1 MLSDIKNEIK
11 GFDSNKATTHSN
23 IPPKILPQSAEGT
36 ANTMQLLFNN
46 AISNSE
52 FPEDLELADV
62 TPIFK
67 KNNPLDKTNYRPV
80 KVNAETNI

>member
-11 GFDSNKATTHSN
+11 GFDSNKATTHNN
-23 IPPKILPQSAEGT
+23 IPPKILPQSAEVT

>member
-1 MLSDIKNEIK
+1 MLSNIKNEMK
-11 GFDSNKATTHSN
+11 SLNPKTTTHNN
-23 IPPKILPQSAEGT
+23 IPPKILRQSAEVT

-46 AISNSE
+46 AILNSE

-67 KNNPLDKTNYRPV
+67 KNDPLDN
-80 KVNAETNI
+80 EL

>member
-11 GFDSNKATTHSN
+11 GLNPNKATTHNN
-23 IPPKILPQSAEGT
+23 IPPKILRQSAEVT

-52 FPEDLELADV
+52 FLEDLELGDV

-67 KNNPLDKTNYRPV
+67 KNDPLDKTNYRPV